1 MIIIFNNLKQ
11 NEINQSKLNSFQG
24 STSISSDEYFGNGK
38 TNKSNY
44 SNSAQMPDMSVIKQD
59 LKDGVTKVAGRL
71 SSMASNVM
79 TSLQVCKKKLSL
91 FFILEKKKKF

>member
-1 MIIIFNNLKQ
+1 
-11 NEINQSKLNSFQG
+11 
-24 STSISSDEYFGNGK
+24 
-38 TNKSNY
+38 
-44 SNSAQMPDMSVIKQD
+44 MPDMSVIKQD

-91 FFILEKKKKF
+91 FFILEKKILSQRILQIVI